1 MSILVF
7 ITDIATKAPSK
18 YAPLSPRKILAF
30 GKLKRRKQSIIII
43 WAVIKS
49 ENSKILLSILIYNR
63 TEFIINELIAKS
75 PLKPSTRFAPF
86 TINKK
91 HKSIKIEE
99 KILLSSQAL
108 KKIKSTF
115 LINWHEV

>member
-1 MSILVF
+1 M
-7 ITDIATKAPSK
+7 
-18 YAPLSPRKILAF
+18 
-30 GKLKRRKQSIIII
+30 KRRKQSKIII

-63 TEFIINELIAKS
+63 TEFIISELMAKS
-75 PLKPSTRFAPF
+75 PLKPSIRFAPF

-91 HKSIKIEE
+91 HKSTKIEE
-99 KILLSSQAL
+99 KILLSNQLL

-115 LINWHEV
+115 LISIENIFMKIIKNTIININLMFELKIFFISSK